1 MKGLSLVES
10 KPDSVA
16 VPAKQSTN
24 YSSPFQSHF
33 NKPSRL
39 YSVAFPSVSPFTKQ
53 EFKDECDINVLM
65 ARYMATGELP
75 LINERAPQYLDVSE
89 GFDFAFMQHQ
99 VLEAQAL
106 FNELPS
112 VLRERFANDP
122 ARFIEY
128 CADPANRAEMASLG
142 LLDKAKGGTP
152 EQPISS
158 APGALPASPQGAG
171 QASPSKDN
179 STSN

>member
-1 MKGLSLVES
+1 MELNPL
-10 KPDSVA
+10 
-16 VPAKQSTN
+16 AKQPTN

-33 NKPSRL
+33 NKPPRI

-53 EFKDECDINVLM
+53 EFKDECDINILM
-65 ARYMATGELP
+65 ARYLATGEIP

-89 GFDFAFMQHQ
+89 GFDFAAMQDQ
-99 VLEAQAL
+99 VLQAQAL

-112 VLRERFANDP
+112 TLRERFANDP

-128 CADPANRAEMASLG
+128 CGDPANRIEMASLG

-152 EQPISS
+152 EPPISS
-158 APGALPASPQGAG
+158 DPGAIAQAAG
-171 QASPSKDN
+171 SSSSSPSKD
-179 STSN
+179 